1 MLILLPGVSGRENR
15 FVHSTSEV
23 TRGSS
28 KTSTVGPGDSH
39 LKLAEAIRNKTA
51 KIGVIGLGYVG
62 LPLVRTFVGAG
73 LQTIGFNVDRSKVES
88 LQAGKSYISTSR
100 RSGSAVRRRGQVPSL
115 PPTCGAWWRP
125 TPC

>member
-28 KTSTVGPGDSH
+28 KTLTVGPGDSH

-73 LQTIGFNVDRSKVES
+73 LQAIGFDVDQSKVES
-88 LQAGKSYISTSR
+88 LQAGKSYIEHISSEWIR
-100 RSGSAVRRRGQVPSL
+100 QCVARASSEL
-115 PPTCGAWWRP
+115 PPT
-125 TPC
+125 